1 MPSFK
6 IESGIPMPKL
16 ARGRTASTQFP
27 LAEMQPGDSFLIK
40 FDPKDKK
47 ALESW
52 RRKVMSAKKRY
63 KRDNDGDFRTVTVS
77 EGLRVWCTE

>member
-16 ARGRTASTQFP
+16 SRGRIASTQFP
-27 LAEMQPGDSFLIK
+27 LADMKPG
-40 FDPKDKK
+40 DPKDKK

-52 RRKVMSAKKRY
+52 RRKVLAAKKRY
-63 KRDNDGDFRTVTVS
+63 KANNEGDFRTVTVS